1 MACVQSEKSDL
12 RESDLDDTKDQYSL
26 DISESDFSEF
36 EFSAETDSDSD
47 SKLTFF
53 DPLTQDKLSLE
64 DAKGL
69 VNRQISETDI
79 YIRVKL
85 HTSSLLEK
93 RQK

>member
-1 MACVQSEKSDL
+1 MACVQTDKSDL
-12 RESDLDDTKDQYSL
+12 SESDLDDIEDPIL

-47 SKLTFF
+47 AKLTFF
-53 DPLTQDKLSLE
+53 DPLTQNKLSLE

-69 VNRQISETDI
+69 VNRQISETAI

-85 HTSSLLEK
+85 HTNSLLEK